1 MFGIRYCSKS
11 NLHTAFYSLFFLE
24 ESHIEYRV
32 FGIHP
37 TTWCFP
43 SCQNQ
48 TIPSSRTFGWSCPFL
63 CSFSRLFRFFRLS
76 PSIRCSYFAFSRLFY
91 ICLLRTATGLCNG
104 TKRAEFMGGRLP
116 LCNCLQFGIH
126 VGLLC
131 VVLRVCRIF
140 FFGSVRSLATNC
152 ARSRHRR
159 SSPRAFA
166 LQKKSRLPLF
176 SASAL

>member
-1 MFGIRYCSKS
+1 MFGIH
-11 NLHTAFYSLFFLE
+11 L
-24 ESHIEYRV
+24 
-32 FGIHP
+32 

-43 SCQNQ
+43 SCQND
-48 TIPSSRTFGWSCPFL
+48 TIPLSRTFGWSCPFL

-91 ICLLRTATGLCNG
+91 INFVCCA
-104 TKRAEFMGGRLP
+104 RLP
-116 LCNCLQFGIH
+116 GCAMERKERNSWAAGCRSAIVFNSASTSACSASSCASA
-126 VGLLC
+126 GLL
-131 VVLRVCRIF
+131 
-140 FFGSVRSLATNC
+140 GSVRSLATSF